1 MTFQK
6 FKAIAES
13 FRPDVKV
20 SQHGD
25 YCTGKSK
32 YTLGIIFCQDG
43 KKSKV
48 YDYSGTYADILRRL
62 GIQVITKSD
71 YLTTK
76 SQLEYYKENHGTM
89 CPFFGIINDYSEQIK
104 EYEEKLKYYD
114 SNKVVRDWEF

>member
-32 YTLGIIFCQDG
+32 YTLGIIFCRDG
-43 KKSKV
+43 KESKV

-76 SQLEYYKENHGTM
+76 SQLEYYKENHGTV
-89 CPFFGIINDYSEQIK
+89 CPFFGIISDYSEQIK

-114 SNKVVRDWEF
+114 SNQVVRDWEF